1 MAELREVMV
10 RFVMEDEPGFIATVS
25 VDGQWNEI
33 ADEEDE
39 KIFFYFAS
47 ESEFQAAKSLSWG
60 EDFIIEELGQEV

>member
-39 KIFFYFAS
+39 NIFFYFAS
-47 ESEFQAAKSLSWG
+47 EAEFQAAKSSSSG
-60 EDFIIEELGQEV
+60 EDFVIEELG